1 MATHKTQDSERLLQ
15 ESEAGPEQPY
25 RAQRYS
31 SEHPWK
37 KSFPWILNIFLSIT
51 IIILVSQLL
60 RGDKYQLT
68 GDVNGL
74 APRFTQRIQLFHPS
88 KEATASIGHPE
99 QNAGTDAFWRT
110 FAPDG
115 FGLLNIADY
124 SAKRYPDLAPPTF
137 EPGGYNL
144 VDTSMAHQ
152 LHCLRSIMDAYND
165 LAAKVAKN
173 QTGPLH
179 TEMKGGT
186 TTTTPHDHSWHLG
199 HCFDYIRQGIM
210 CCGDTALEG
219 AATTFPEGI
228 MGSDGWNAKHVCK
241 DYEEVKDWIVGMG
254 PK

>member
-15 ESEAGPEQPY
+15 GSEAEQRY
-25 RAQRYS
+25 RAQEYS
-31 SEHPWK
+31 SERPWK
-37 KSFPWILNIFLSIT
+37 KSLPWILNIILSIT
-51 IIILVSQLL
+51 VIILVVQLL
-60 RGDKYQLT
+60 RGDRYQHT

-88 KEATASIGHPE
+88 KEATASIGHPN
-99 QNAGTDAFWRT
+99 QQGATDTFWRT

-124 SAKRYPDLAPPTF
+124 SPKRYPELAPPTF

-165 LAAKVAKN
+165 LAEKVARN
-173 QTGPLH
+173 QTGMQMDTKEGKH
-179 TEMKGGT
+179 
-186 TTTTPHDHSWHLG
+186 HDHSWHLG

-219 AATTFPEGI
+219 AATTFPEGV

-241 DYEEVKDWIVGMG
+241 DYEEVKEWIVGMAEVI
-254 PK
+254 